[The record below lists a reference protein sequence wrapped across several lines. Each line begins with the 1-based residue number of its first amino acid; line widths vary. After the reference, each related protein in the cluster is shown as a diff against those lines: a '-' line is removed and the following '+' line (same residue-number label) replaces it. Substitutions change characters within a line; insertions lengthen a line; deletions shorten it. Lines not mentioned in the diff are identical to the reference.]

1 MFWFSIMAVGLIA
14 SALLHYLFRN
24 TYTKYEVVKGV
35 KVWQDKTTLR
45 RKDFILCY
53 GINVL
58 PPLNIVVLAFL
69 YFCYFTELNNY
80 DFHLEINN
88 KFTRWLNEE
97 V

>member
-1 MFWFSIMAVGLIA
+1 MFWFYIMAAGLIA
-14 SALLHYLFRN
+14 SALLHYLYRN
-24 TYTKYEVVKGV
+24 TYTSYDIVNGV
-35 KVWQDKTTLR
+35 KVWQDKVTLK

-58 PPLNIVVLAFL
+58 PPLNIIVLVFL
-69 YFCYFTELNNY
+69 YFSYFDELNDY

-88 KFTRWLNEE
+88 RFTRWLNEE